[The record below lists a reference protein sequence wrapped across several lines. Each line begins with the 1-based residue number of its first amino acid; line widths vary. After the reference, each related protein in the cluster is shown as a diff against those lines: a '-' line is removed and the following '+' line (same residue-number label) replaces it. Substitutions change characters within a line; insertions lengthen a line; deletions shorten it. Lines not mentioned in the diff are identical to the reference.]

1 MLVAWWCT
9 SFGELGSWVGGEEE
23 EREGGEKR
31 EGKKKRKGE
40 VGAAPSPAASDP
52 VRISAPPAAGW
63 IQPVVGGGKE
73 REVGV
78 GVGKC

>member
-1 MLVAWWCT
+1 M
-9 SFGELGSWVGGEEE
+9 GSWVGGEEE

-40 VGAAPSPAASDP
+40 VGAGPSPAASDP

-63 IQPVVGGGKE
+63 IQPSVGGEGKKE
-73 REVGV
+73 KLALALASVEVRCLREC
-78 GVGKC
+78 KW